1 MQHAMRYTPARACS
15 ECADLRGF
23 GFEHAGVAARDM
35 IGRVM
40 SVSMANYPEQM
51 HTCYLVNVPW
61 VFFAL
66 WRALTPMM
74 SPRTVDK
81 VSTSACIPVCWWLC
95 SHCACNRAV
104 TVRWSAGTHT
114 LTLHEQRCL
123 RARAMCAC
131 VYRGRTL
138 Q

>member
-1 MQHAMRYTPARACS
+1 VYAHALT
-15 ECADLRGF
+15 DLRGF

-81 VSTSACIPVCWWLC
+81 VSASVCLHVC
-95 SHCACNRAV
+95 MCVC
-104 TVRWSAGTHT
+104 T
-114 LTLHEQRCL
+114 LTCTSVNSEFVVR
-123 RARAMCAC
+123 RAMHVV
-131 VYRGRTL
+131 VYAVSW
-138 Q
+138 